1 MAISTNGVQSTGW
14 NSDGRYTFLGGV
26 LLLAVLVNN
35 YTRKKAQ
42 AAR

>member
-1 MAISTNGVQSTGW
+1 VQSTGW
-14 NSDGRYTFLGGV
+14 NSDGRYAFLGSV